1 MVNGRATVPH
11 PQVPRTEVRAE
22 SNKKDA
28 PVPDAQGGSGQG
40 FNPTRYIVVKTPL
53 FKSRARRNA
62 FFAVAA
68 AVCFFGL
75 YVVIGQRG
83 DTAEGSV
90 KKSEVFTVREGPL
103 TISVT
108 QAGTLKAKDQVILK
122 NEVEGQAQ
130 IIFLI
135 EEGTVVK
142 EGDLL
147 VELDASQL
155 VDGRVDQL
163 IQVQNSEAT
172 FISDR
177 ENLEVVKNQ
186 AESDVS
192 AARLAYQFA
201 QEDLKKYVEGD
212 YPMLVKEAEA
222 KIALSMSEQ
231 SRTKE
236 QLLGSQRLLDE
247 GFLTSIEF
255 DEDKATAERAQL
267 DLELAQSSLALLKDY
282 TYTRQMTELQS
293 AIEEAERALRRAELK
308 ASADV
313 VQAEAKLRAGESE
326 FARQKDKLAKLDEQI
341 KKAKIYAPSGG
352 LVIHATTA
360 DGGGWRSRNEP
371 LDEGQTVRERQE
383 LIYLPTANEMTAEVR
398 VHESNLNKIKTGM
411 GVRITIDALPEQ
423 SFTGHITRIAPL
435 PDAQSSFMN
444 PDLKEYVTQIE
455 IEGSNPNLRTGM
467 TCQAEIMVAKFDK
480 ATYVPV
486 QSVFMVKGKPTA
498 FISTGGGGYE
508 ERPVEIGLDN
518 NRMLQIASGL
528 KPGENVLMTPPLDIA
543 AVALDQDGED
553 EAAGGFIGAREVAPQ
568 TDGAARGG
576 RNREGGEGGGAGPGG
591 GEERRGRGEGSAPE
605 GVVAPQGAGGEG
617 GGEGRRGGEGRGE
630 EGGGEGRRG
639 GEAGAGGGGG
649 EGGGRGN
656 FGNMSEEERAAMRE
670 RFQNMSEEE
679 RQKMREERMRNMT
692 PEEREAW
699 ERRRQERENR
709 DGQSQ

>member
-1 MVNGRATVPH
+1 MKSPLLQGKNRRTV
-11 PQVPRTEVRAE
+11 
-22 SNKKDA
+22 
-28 PVPDAQGGSGQG
+28 GIILG
-40 FNPTRYIVVKTPL
+40 
-53 FKSRARRNA
+53 
-62 FFAVAA
+62 A
-68 AVCFFGL
+68 AVFLSLL
-75 YVVIGQRG
+75 YVVLGQRY

-90 KKSEVFTVREGPL
+90 RKSEVFTVREGPL

-108 QAGTLKAKDQVILK
+108 QAGTIKAKDQIILK

-155 VDGRVDQL
+155 VDNRVDQL

-186 AESDVS
+186 AESDIS
-192 AARLAYQFA
+192 AAKLAAQFA

-212 YPMLVKEAEA
+212 YPMLIKEAEA
-222 KIALSMSEQ
+222 KIALSLSEE

-236 QLLGSQRLLDE
+236 QLQGSKRLLDE
-247 GFLTSIEF
+247 GFLTSIEY
-255 DEDKATAERAQL
+255 DEDKALAQRAQL
-267 DLELAQSSLALLKDY
+267 DLELAQSSLNLLKEY
-282 TYTRQMTELQS
+282 TYKRQMTELQS
-293 AIEEAERALRRAELK
+293 AIEESDRALRRAQLK
-308 ASADV
+308 AGADV
-313 VQAEAKLRAGESE
+313 IQAEAKHRAGESE
-326 FARQKDKLAKLDEQI
+326 FERQKDKLTKLDEQI
-341 KKAKIYAPSGG
+341 KKAKIYAPTGG

-398 VHESNLNKIKTGM
+398 VHESNLNKIKAGM
-411 GVRITIDALPEQ
+411 GVRITVEALNGAT
-423 SFTGHITRIAPL
+423 FTGHITRIAPL

-455 IEGSNPNLRTGM
+455 IEGATPTLRTGM
-467 TCQAEIMVAKFDK
+467 TCEAEIMVANFEK

-498 FISTGGGGYE
+498 FISKGDGDYE
-508 ERPVEIGLDN
+508 EREVEIGLDN

-543 AVALDQDGED
+543 AVALEGASDEPGGESK
-553 EAAGGFIGAREVAPQ
+553 FIGAREATAPVAN
-568 TDGAARGG
+568 GAPRGERRG
-576 RNREGGEGGGAGPGG
+576 GGEGGKPVEGA
-591 GEERRGRGEGSAPE
+591 AP
-605 GVVAPQGAGGEG
+605 APDAAPAAAPAGGPAPAADG
-617 GGEGRRGGEGRGE
+617 GIVPPS
-630 EGGGEGRRG
+630 
-639 GEAGAGGGGG
+639 GGGG
-649 EGGGRGN
+649 EGAGPGAGRGE
-656 FGNMSEEERAAMRE
+656 GGGGGWGADMSDEERAKMRE
-670 RFQNMSEEE
+670 RFQNMTPEE
-679 RQKMREERMRNMT
+679 REKMREERMKNMT
-692 PEEREAW
+692 PEEREAA
-699 ERRRQERENR
+699 EKRRQERATR

>member
-1 MVNGRATVPH
+1 MKSPLLQGKNR
-11 PQVPRTEVRAE
+11 RTA
-22 SNKKDA
+22 
-28 PVPDAQGGSGQG
+28 G
-40 FNPTRYIVVKTPL
+40 VV
-53 FKSRARRNA
+53 FG
-62 FFAVAA
+62 A
-68 AVCFFGL
+68 AVFLSLL
-75 YVVIGQRG
+75 YVVLGQRY
-83 DTAEGSV
+83 DMAEGSV

-108 QAGTLKAKDQVILK
+108 EEGTIKAKDQIILK

-155 VDGRVDQL
+155 VDNRVDQL

-192 AARLAYQFA
+192 AAKLAAQFA

-212 YPMLVKEAEA
+212 YPMLIKEAEA
-222 KIALSMSEQ
+222 KIALSLSEE

-236 QLLGSQRLLDE
+236 QLQGSKRLLDE
-247 GFLTSIEF
+247 GFLTSIEY
-255 DEDKATAERAQL
+255 DEDKALAERAQL
-267 DLELAQSSLALLKDY
+267 DLELAQSSLNLLKEY
-282 TYTRQMTELQS
+282 TYKRQMTELQS
-293 AIEEAERALRRAELK
+293 AIEEADRALRRAELK
-308 ASADV
+308 AGADV

-326 FARQKDKLAKLDEQI
+326 FSRQKDKLTKLDEQI
-341 KKAKIYAPSGG
+341 KKAKIYAPTGG

-360 DGGGWRSRNEP
+360 EGGGWRSRNEP

-398 VHESNLNKIKTGM
+398 VHESNLNKIKAGM
-411 GVRITIDALPEQ
+411 GVKITVEALNGAT
-423 SFTGHITRIAPL
+423 FTGYISRIAPL

-455 IEGSNPNLRTGM
+455 IEGATPTLRTGM
-467 TCQAEIMVAKFDK
+467 TCEAEIMVANFEK

-498 FISTGGGGYE
+498 FISKGEGDYE
-508 ERPVEIGLDN
+508 EREVEIGLDN

-543 AVALDQDGED
+543 AVAIEGTLDEPGAESK
-553 EAAGGFIGAREVAPQ
+553 FIGAREVKAP
-568 TDGAARGG
+568 AA
-576 RNREGGEGGGAGPGG
+576 N
-591 GEERRGRGEGSAPE
+591 GSPR
-605 GVVAPQGAGGEG
+605 GGEG
-617 GGEGRRGGEGRGE
+617 GGEGREKRPDVAAPGAEAATAPAAAPAPAADGGVVPPSGGP
-630 EGGGEGRRG
+630 GGGEGAGPGAGPGAGRG
-639 GEAGAGGGGG
+639 EGGGGG
-649 EGGGRGN
+649 GGWGAD
-656 FGNMSEEERAAMRE
+656 MSDEERAKMRE
-670 RFQNMSEEE
+670 RFQNMTPEE
-679 RQKMREERMRNMT
+679 REKMREERMKNMT

-699 ERRRQERENR
+699 EKRRQERATR

>member
-1 MVNGRATVPH
+1 MKSPLLQGKNRRMVG
-11 PQVPRTEVRAE
+11 
-22 SNKKDA
+22 
-28 PVPDAQGGSGQG
+28 
-40 FNPTRYIVVKTPL
+40 IV
-53 FKSRARRNA
+53 
-62 FFAVAA
+62 
-68 AVCFFGL
+68 FGVGVLLVVL
-75 YVVIGQRG
+75 YFVVGQRYE
-83 DTAEGSV
+83 TAEGSV
-90 KKSEVFTVREGPL
+90 KKSDVFTVREGPL

-108 QAGTLKAKDQVILK
+108 TKGTIKAKDQIILK

-155 VDGRVDQL
+155 VDGRVDQQ
-163 IQVQNSEAT
+163 IMVQNSEAT

-192 AARLAYQFA
+192 AAKLAAQFA

-212 YPMLVKEAEA
+212 YPMLIKEAEA
-222 KIALSMSEQ
+222 KIALSLSEE

-236 QLLGSQRLLDE
+236 QLQGSQRLLDE

-255 DEDKATAERAQL
+255 DEDKALAERAQL
-267 DLELAQSSLALLKDY
+267 DLELAQSSLNLLKEY

-293 AIEEAERALRRAELK
+293 AIEEADRALRRAELK
-308 ASADV
+308 AGADV
-313 VQAEAKLRAGESE
+313 IQAEAKLRAGESE
-326 FARQKDKLAKLDEQI
+326 FQRQQDKLAKLDEQI
-341 KKAKIYAPSGG
+341 KKAKIFAPAGG

-360 DGGGWRSRNEP
+360 EGGGWRSRNEP

-398 VHESNLNKIKTGM
+398 VHESNLNKIKSGM
-411 GVRITIDALPEQ
+411 GVQIKVESLNDAT
-423 SFTGHITRIAPL
+423 FTGYISRIAPL

-455 IEGSNPNLRTGM
+455 IEGATPDLRTGM
-467 TCQAEIMVAKFDK
+467 TCEAEIMVARFDK

-498 FISTGGGGYE
+498 FISNGDGAYE

-518 NRMLQIASGL
+518 NNMLQIASGL
-528 KPGENVLMTPPLDIA
+528 EPGETVMMTPPLDIA
-543 AVALDQDGED
+543 AVALETNTEESGE
-553 EAAGGFIGAREVAPQ
+553 ESKFIGAREVTSPPAGAP
-568 TDGAARGG
+568 TEGEGLGG
-576 RNREGGEGGGAGPGG
+576 RGEGSGEGRRGRGGEGGGAPEGAADIQPPTGPAADGGAIHPPTDGAVTPGGGEGPGG
-591 GEERRGRGEGSAPE
+591 GERAGR
-605 GVVAPQGAGGEG
+605 
-617 GGEGRRGGEGRGE
+617 GEGRGE
-630 EGGGEGRRG
+630 
-639 GEAGAGGGGG
+639 GGGGG
-649 EGGGRGN
+649 GWGAD
-656 FGNMSEEERAAMRE
+656 MSDEERAKMRE
-670 RFQNMSEEE
+670 RFQNMTEEE
-679 RQKMREERMRNMT
+679 RTKMREERMKNMT

-699 ERRRQERENR
+699 EKRRQERGNR

>member
-1 MVNGRATVPH
+1 VGIIL
-11 PQVPRTEVRAE
+11 
-22 SNKKDA
+22 
-28 PVPDAQGGSGQG
+28 G
-40 FNPTRYIVVKTPL
+40 
-53 FKSRARRNA
+53 
-62 FFAVAA
+62 A
-68 AVCFFGL
+68 AVFLSLL
-75 YVVIGQRG
+75 YVVLGQRY

-108 QAGTLKAKDQVILK
+108 QAGTIKAKDQIILK

-155 VDGRVDQL
+155 VDNRVDQL

-186 AESDVS
+186 AESDIS
-192 AARLAYQFA
+192 AAKLAAQFA

-212 YPMLVKEAEA
+212 YPMLIKEAEA
-222 KIALSMSEQ
+222 KIALSLSEE

-236 QLLGSQRLLDE
+236 QLQGSKRLLDE
-247 GFLTSIEF
+247 GFLTSIEY
-255 DEDKATAERAQL
+255 DEDKALAQRAQL
-267 DLELAQSSLALLKDY
+267 DLELAQSSLNLLKEY
-282 TYTRQMTELQS
+282 TYKRQMTELQS
-293 AIEEAERALRRAELK
+293 AIEESDRALRRAQLK
-308 ASADV
+308 AGADV
-313 VQAEAKLRAGESE
+313 IQAEAKHRAGESE
-326 FARQKDKLAKLDEQI
+326 YERQKDKLAKLDEQI
-341 KKAKIYAPSGG
+341 KKAKIYAPTGG

-398 VHESNLNKIKTGM
+398 VHESNLNKIKAGM
-411 GVRITIDALPEQ
+411 GVRITVEALNGAT
-423 SFTGHITRIAPL
+423 FTGHITRIAPL

-455 IEGSNPNLRTGM
+455 IEGATPTLRTGM
-467 TCQAEIMVAKFDK
+467 TCQAEIMVANFEN

-498 FISTGGGGYE
+498 FISKGEGDYE
-508 ERPVEIGLDN
+508 EREVVIGLDN

-543 AVALDQDGED
+543 AVAIEETSD
-553 EAAGGFIGAREVAPQ
+553 EPGAESKFIGAREVKAPVAS
-568 TDGAARGG
+568 GAPR
-576 RNREGGEGGGAGPGG
+576 
-591 GEERRGRGEGSAPE
+591 
-605 GVVAPQGAGGEG
+605 GGEG
-617 GGEGRRGGEGRGE
+617 GGEGRGAEGGEKRPEIAAPGGE
-630 EGGGEGRRG
+630 AATAPAGAPAPAADGGVIPPSGGPGGGEGAGPDG
-639 GEAGAGGGGG
+639 GRG
-649 EGGGRGN
+649 EGGGWGA
-656 FGNMSEEERAAMRE
+656 NMSEEERAKMRE
-670 RFQNMSEEE
+670 RFQNMTPEE
-679 RQKMREERMRNMT
+679 REKMREERMKNMT
-692 PEEREAW
+692 PEEREAA
-699 ERRRQERENR
+699 EKRRQERAAR

>member
-1 MVNGRATVPH
+1 MKFPLLQGKNR
-11 PQVPRTEVRAE
+11 RTA
-22 SNKKDA
+22 
-28 PVPDAQGGSGQG
+28 G
-40 FNPTRYIVVKTPL
+40 IVL
-53 FKSRARRNA
+53 
-62 FFAVAA
+62 AA
-68 AVCFFGL
+68 AVFLSLL
-75 YVVIGQRG
+75 YVVLGQRY

-108 QAGTLKAKDQVILK
+108 QAGTIKAKDQIILK
-122 NEVEGQAQ
+122 NEVEGQTQ

-155 VDGRVDQL
+155 VDGRVDQQ

-192 AARLAYQFA
+192 AAKLAAQFA

-212 YPMLVKEAEA
+212 YPMLIKEAEA
-222 KIALSMSEQ
+222 KIALSLSEE

-236 QLLGSQRLLDE
+236 QLQGSKRLLDE
-247 GFLTSIEF
+247 GFLTSIEY
-255 DEDKATAERAQL
+255 DEDKALAERAQL
-267 DLELAQSSLALLKDY
+267 DLELAQSSLNLLKEY
-282 TYTRQMTELQS
+282 TYKRQMTELQS
-293 AIEEAERALRRAELK
+293 AIEESDRALRRAQLK
-308 ASADV
+308 AGADV
-313 VQAEAKLRAGESE
+313 IQAEAKHRAGESE
-326 FARQKDKLAKLDEQI
+326 FDRQKDKLAKLDEQI
-341 KKAKIYAPSGG
+341 KKAKIFAPSGG

-360 DGGGWRSRNEP
+360 EGGGWRSRNEP

-398 VHESNLNKIKTGM
+398 VHESNLNKIKAGM
-411 GVRITIDALPEQ
+411 GVLITIEALNGQ
-423 SFTGHITRIAPL
+423 TFTGHITRIAPL

-444 PDLKEYVTQIE
+444 PDLKEYVTQID
-455 IEGSNPNLRTGM
+455 IEGATPTLRTGM
-467 TCQAEIMVAKFDK
+467 TCEAEIMVARFDN

-498 FISTGGGGYE
+498 FISKGDGGYE

-528 KPGENVLMTPPLDIA
+528 KPGETVLMTPPLDIA
-543 AVALDQDGED
+543 AVAIETNVNESGE
-553 EAAGGFIGAREVAPQ
+553 ESKFVGAREVAPPV
-568 TDGAARGG
+568 ARGG
-576 RNREGGEGGGAGPGG
+576 SRDGAEGAGEGKPGGGEAGAAAAPESTPAIQPPTPAGPGGEGASGAGAAPGGPGG
-591 GEERRGRGEGSAPE
+591 GEDRGRAD
-605 GVVAPQGAGGEG
+605 
-617 GGEGRRGGEGRGE
+617 
-630 EGGGEGRRG
+630 
-639 GEAGAGGGGG
+639 
-649 EGGGRGN
+649 
-656 FGNMSEEERAAMRE
+656 MSDEERAKMRE
-670 RFQNMSEEE
+670 RYQNMSEEE
-679 RQKMREERMRNMT
+679 RTKMREERMKNMT
-692 PEEREAW
+692 PEEKAAW
-699 ERRRQERENR
+699 EKRRQERGNR

>member
-1 MVNGRATVPH
+1 MKSPLLQGKNRRTV
-11 PQVPRTEVRAE
+11 
-22 SNKKDA
+22 
-28 PVPDAQGGSGQG
+28 GIIFG
-40 FNPTRYIVVKTPL
+40 
-53 FKSRARRNA
+53 
-62 FFAVAA
+62 A
-68 AVCFFGL
+68 AVFLSLL
-75 YVVIGQRG
+75 YVVLGQRY

-108 QAGTLKAKDQVILK
+108 EEGTIKAKDQIILK

-155 VDGRVDQL
+155 VDNRVDQL

-192 AARLAYQFA
+192 AAKLAAQFA
-201 QEDLKKYVEGD
+201 QEDLTKYVEGD
-212 YPMLVKEAEA
+212 YPMLIKEAEA
-222 KIALSMSEQ
+222 KIALALSEE

-236 QLLGSQRLLDE
+236 QLQGSKRLLDE
-247 GFLTSIEF
+247 GFLTSIEY
-255 DEDKATAERAQL
+255 DEDKALAERAQL
-267 DLELAQSSLALLKDY
+267 DLELAQSSLNLLKEY
-282 TYTRQMTELQS
+282 TYKRQMTELQS
-293 AIEEAERALRRAELK
+293 AIEEADRALRRAELK
-308 ASADV
+308 AGADV

-326 FARQKDKLAKLDEQI
+326 FSRQKDKLAKLDEQI
-341 KKAKIYAPSGG
+341 KKAKIYAPTGG

-360 DGGGWRSRNEP
+360 EGGGWRSRNEP

-398 VHESNLNKIKTGM
+398 VHESNLNKIKAGM
-411 GVRITIDALPEQ
+411 GVKITVEALNGAT
-423 SFTGHITRIAPL
+423 FTGYISRIAPL

-455 IEGSNPNLRTGM
+455 IEGATPTLRTGM
-467 TCQAEIMVAKFDK
+467 TCEAEIMVANFEK

-498 FISTGGGGYE
+498 FISKGEGDYE

-543 AVALDQDGED
+543 AVAIEGSSD
-553 EAAGGFIGAREVAPQ
+553 EPGTESKFIGAREVAAPAAN
-568 TDGAARGG
+568 GA
-576 RNREGGEGGGAGPGG
+576 P
-591 GEERRGRGEGSAPE
+591 RGEA
-605 GVVAPQGAGGEG
+605 
-617 GGEGRRGGEGRGE
+617 GGEGRRGG
-630 EGGGEGRRG
+630 GGEGEKPAEGAAPAPAAAPAADG
-639 GEAGAGGGGG
+639 GIVPPSGGPGGGNGAGPGAGRG
-649 EGGGRGN
+649 EGGGGW
-656 FGNMSEEERAAMRE
+656 GADMSDEERAKMRE
-670 RFQNMSEEE
+670 RFQNMTPEE
-679 RQKMREERMRNMT
+679 REKMREERMKNMT
-692 PEEREAW
+692 PEEREAF
-699 ERRRQERENR
+699 EKRRQERANR

>member
-1 MVNGRATVPH
+1 VRSPLLQGKNR
-11 PQVPRTEVRAE
+11 RTA
-22 SNKKDA
+22 
-28 PVPDAQGGSGQG
+28 G
-40 FNPTRYIVVKTPL
+40 IVL
-53 FKSRARRNA
+53 G
-62 FFAVAA
+62 A
-68 AVCFFGL
+68 AVFLSLL
-75 YVVIGQRG
+75 YVVLGQRY

-108 QAGTLKAKDQVILK
+108 ESGTIKAKDQIILK

-155 VDGRVDQL
+155 VDNRVDQL

-192 AARLAYQFA
+192 AAKLAAQFA

-212 YPMLVKEAEA
+212 YPMLIKEAEA
-222 KIALSMSEQ
+222 KIALALSEE

-236 QLLGSQRLLDE
+236 QLQGSQRLLDE

-255 DEDKATAERAQL
+255 DEDKALAERAQL
-267 DLELAQSSLALLKDY
+267 DLELAQSSLNLLKEY
-282 TYTRQMTELQS
+282 TYKRQMTELQS
-293 AIEEAERALRRAELK
+293 AIEEADRALRRAELK
-308 ASADV
+308 AGADV

-326 FARQKDKLAKLDEQI
+326 FSRQKDKLAKLDEQI
-341 KKAKIYAPSGG
+341 KKAKIYAPTGG

-360 DGGGWRSRNEP
+360 EGGGWRSRNEP

-398 VHESNLNKIKTGM
+398 VHESNLNKIKAGM
-411 GVRITIDALPEQ
+411 GVRITVEALNGATFE
-423 SFTGHITRIAPL
+423 GHITRIAPL

-444 PDLKEYVTQIE
+444 PDLKEYVTQID
-455 IEGSNPNLRTGM
+455 IDGATATLRTGM
-467 TCQAEIMVAKFDK
+467 TCEAEIMVARFDK

-498 FISTGGGGYE
+498 FISKGEGDYE
-508 ERPVEIGLDN
+508 EREVEIGLDN

-543 AVALDQDGED
+543 AVAIESAEDAASDDGK
-553 EAAGGFIGAREVAPQ
+553 FIGAREVAAPAGN
-568 TDGAARGG
+568 GAPR
-576 RNREGGEGGGAGPGG
+576 
-591 GEERRGRGEGSAPE
+591 
-605 GVVAPQGAGGEG
+605 GGEG
-617 GGEGRRGGEGRGE
+617 GGEGRRGGGGEGGKPAEGAAPAAAPEAAGAPSGAPAPAADGGIVPPGGRGGEGPGGGAGPGGAPGAGPGGGRGE
-630 EGGGEGRRG
+630 
-639 GEAGAGGGGG
+639 GGGGG
-649 EGGGRGN
+649 WGAD
-656 FGNMSEEERAAMRE
+656 MSDEERAKMRE
-670 RFQNMSEEE
+670 RFQNMTPEE
-679 RQKMREERMRNMT
+679 REKMREERMKNMS

-699 ERRRQERENR
+699 EKRRQERANR
-709 DGQSQ
+709 DSQSQ

>member
-1 MVNGRATVPH
+1 
-11 PQVPRTEVRAE
+11 
-22 SNKKDA
+22 
-28 PVPDAQGGSGQG
+28 
-40 FNPTRYIVVKTPL
+40 VKTP
-53 FKSRARRNA
+53 FNQGKNRRTA
-62 FFAVAA
+62 GIIFGCAV
-68 AVCFFGL
+68 FLSLL
-75 YVVIGQRG
+75 YFVLGQRY

-108 QAGTLKAKDQVILK
+108 QAGTIKAKDQIILK
-122 NEVEGQAQ
+122 NEVEGQTQ

-155 VDGRVDQL
+155 IDSRVDQQ

-192 AARLAYQFA
+192 AAKLAAQFA

-212 YPMLVKEAEA
+212 YPMLIKEAEA
-222 KIALSMSEQ
+222 KIALSLSEE

-236 QLLGSQRLLDE
+236 QLQGSKRLLDE
-247 GFLTSIEF
+247 GFLTSIEY
-255 DEDKATAERAQL
+255 DEDKALAERAQL
-267 DLELAQSSLALLKDY
+267 DLELAQSSLNLLKEY
-282 TYTRQMTELQS
+282 TYKRKMTELQS
-293 AIEEAERALRRAELK
+293 AIEEADRALRRAQLK
-308 ASADV
+308 AGADV
-313 VQAEAKLRAGESE
+313 IQAEAKHRAGESE
-326 FARQKDKLAKLDEQI
+326 FERQKDKLAKLDEQI
-341 KKAKIYAPSGG
+341 KKAKIYAPTGG

-360 DGGGWRSRNEP
+360 EGGGWRSRNEP

-398 VHESNLNKIKTGM
+398 VHESNLNKIKAGM
-411 GVRITIDALPEQ
+411 GVRITIEALNGQ
-423 SFTGHITRIAPL
+423 VFTGHITRIAPL

-444 PDLKEYVTQIE
+444 PDLKEYVTQID
-455 IEGSNPNLRTGM
+455 IEGATPTLRTGM
-467 TCQAEIMVAKFDK
+467 TCEAEIMVARFDN

-498 FISTGGGGYE
+498 FISKGDGGYE

-528 KPGENVLMTPPLDIA
+528 KPGETVLMTPPLDIA
-543 AVALDQDGED
+543 AVAIETNVNESGE
-553 EAAGGFIGAREVAPQ
+553 ESKFIGAREVAPPVAKGEAR
-568 TDGAARGG
+568 DGAPGAGEG
-576 RNREGGEGGGAGPGG
+576 KPGGGEAGAAAAPEGTPAIQPPTPSGSEGAPGAGAGPGG
-591 GEERRGRGEGSAPE
+591 P
-605 GVVAPQGAGGEG
+605 G
-617 GGEGRRGGEGRGE
+617 GGEGRGRGD
-630 EGGGEGRRG
+630 
-639 GEAGAGGGGG
+639 
-649 EGGGRGN
+649 
-656 FGNMSEEERAAMRE
+656 MSDEERAKMRE

-679 RQKMREERMRNMT
+679 RAKMREERMKNMT
-692 PEEREAW
+692 PEERAAW
-699 ERRRQERENR
+699 EKRRQERGNR

>member
-1 MVNGRATVPH
+1 MVGIIL
-11 PQVPRTEVRAE
+11 
-22 SNKKDA
+22 
-28 PVPDAQGGSGQG
+28 G
-40 FNPTRYIVVKTPL
+40 
-53 FKSRARRNA
+53 
-62 FFAVAA
+62 A
-68 AVCFFGL
+68 AVFLSLL
-75 YVVIGQRG
+75 YLVLGQRY

-108 QAGTLKAKDQVILK
+108 QAGTIKAKDQIILK

-155 VDGRVDQL
+155 VDNRVDQL

-192 AARLAYQFA
+192 AAKLAAQFA

-212 YPMLVKEAEA
+212 YPMLIKEAEA
-222 KIALSMSEQ
+222 KIALSLSEE

-236 QLLGSQRLLDE
+236 QLQGSKRLLDE
-247 GFLTSIEF
+247 GFLTSIEY
-255 DEDKATAERAQL
+255 DEDKALAERAQL
-267 DLELAQSSLALLKDY
+267 DLELAQSSLNLLKEY
-282 TYTRQMTELQS
+282 TYKRQMTELQS
-293 AIEEAERALRRAELK
+293 AIEESDRALRRAQLK
-308 ASADV
+308 AGADV
-313 VQAEAKLRAGESE
+313 IQAEAKHRAGESE
-326 FARQKDKLAKLDEQI
+326 FERQKDKLAKLDEQI
-341 KKAKIYAPSGG
+341 KKAKIYAPTGG

-360 DGGGWRSRNEP
+360 EGGGWRSRNEP

-398 VHESNLNKIKTGM
+398 VHESNLNKIKAGM
-411 GVRITIDALPEQ
+411 GVKITVEALNGAT
-423 SFTGHITRIAPL
+423 FTGYISRIAPL

-455 IEGSNPNLRTGM
+455 IEGATPTLRTGM
-467 TCQAEIMVAKFDK
+467 TCEAEIMVANFEK

-498 FISTGGGGYE
+498 FISKGEGDYE
-508 ERPVEIGLDN
+508 EREVEIGLDN

-543 AVALDQDGED
+543 AVAIEGTLDEPGAESK
-553 EAAGGFIGAREVAPQ
+553 FIGAREVKAP
-568 TDGAARGG
+568 
-576 RNREGGEGGGAGPGG
+576 
-591 GEERRGRGEGSAPE
+591 
-605 GVVAPQGAGGEG
+605 VANGTPRGGEG
-617 GGEGRRGGEGRGE
+617 GGEGRGGEGRGGE
-630 EGGGEGRRG
+630 GGEKRPEIAAPGGEAAAAPSGAPAPAADGGVVPPSGGPGGGEGAG
-639 GEAGAGGGGG
+639 PGAGPGAGRG
-649 EGGGRGN
+649 EGGGGW
-656 FGNMSEEERAAMRE
+656 GADMSDEERAKMRE
-670 RFQNMSEEE
+670 RFQNMTPEE
-679 RQKMREERMRNMT
+679 REKMREERMKNMT
-692 PEEREAW
+692 PEEREAF
-699 ERRRQERENR
+699 EKRRQERANR